1 MAWQSAVISSPGALC
16 FKGSR
21 TPASITYWVPN
32 LVVLAIITQ
41 VGTPLLNAVVD
52 VQLPPKMT
60 TLQFLY
66 LQAGQLFC

>member
-32 LVVLAIITQ
+32 IVVLAII
-41 VGTPLLNAVVD
+41 L
-52 VQLPPKMT
+52 
-60 TLQFLY
+60 
-66 LQAGQLFC
+66 